1 MENVTKKYRKYV
13 TTTMVVGDSQC
24 KHLFNHFDPGRK
36 GTPAF
41 VSKSGAT
48 IEGMSRLLEFVPH
61 TVTTLILHVG
71 TNDIAKGPADAA
83 FERYKKLLVAIRQAL
98 PNVRAIYATLVLP
111 RSQNRRR
118 RNLNQPFV
126 TRCNLEAG
134 KFNNLLR
141 KHCRQV
147 KGLFYLDHELQW
159 IPPVRAL
166 AADGLH
172 PSFEGV
178 AIMASHL
185 QQLLRRELRRA
196 PPTWLNEPVTSS
208 AGQLQPAARRPPT
221 PLLSANIGPPRQTEH
236 ANDSMKAPDQPHL
249 HDCTR
254 PRAVSAL
261 TTPTSDR
268 RCCADWRDT
277 ALNLRRH
284 TRTSSRPTSPTDYL
298 PPQVNSLLT

>member
-1 MENVTKKYRKYV
+1 MAFEAPAIENVTKKYPKYV

-24 KHLFNHFDPGRK
+24 KHLFNHFDPGRR

-48 IEGMSRLLEFVPH
+48 IEGLSQLLEFVPH

-83 FERYKKLLVAIRQAL
+83 FERYKKLLGAIRHLL
-98 PNVRAIYATLVLP
+98 PNVRTIYATLVLP

-141 KHCRQV
+141 QHCRNV
-147 KGLFYLDHELQW
+147 KGVFYLDHELQW

-196 PPTWLNEPVTSS
+196 PPTWLTEPVTSP
-208 AGQLQPAARRPPT
+208 AGQPQPATRRPPT
-221 PLLSANIGPPRQTEH
+221 PPISANIGTTQTFGARERQQDKPPTNTTSSTVPDPEQFPPLPPRPPIVGAVRTG
-236 ANDSMKAPDQPHL
+236 A
-249 HDCTR
+249 T
-254 PRAVSAL
+254 PRY
-261 TTPTSDR
+261 
-268 RCCADWRDT
+268 
-277 ALNLRRH
+277 NLRRPYKDVVQADQ
-284 TRTSSRPTSPTDYL
+284 S
-298 PPQVNSLLT
+298 N

>member
-1 MENVTKKYRKYV
+1 MAFEVPAMENVTKKYPKYV

-83 FERYKKLLVAIRQAL
+83 FERYKKLLVAIRQVL

-118 RNLNQPFV
+118 RHLNQPFV

-141 KHCRQV
+141 NHCRQV

-221 PLLSANIGPPRQTEH
+221 PPLLTSIGTTQTDGARERQHEKPQT
-236 ANDSMKAPDQPHL
+236 N
-249 HDCTR
+249 
-254 PRAVSAL
+254 
-261 TTPTSDR
+261 PTSTTVLDPEQFPPLPPPPPLVGAVQTGVIPR
-268 RCCADWRDT
+268 Y
-277 ALNLRRH
+277 NLRRA
-284 TRTSSRPTSPTDYL
+284 SKDVVQADQS
-298 PPQVNSLLT
+298 N

>member
-1 MENVTKKYRKYV
+1 MLRLKDTKN
-13 TTTMVVGDSQC
+13 C
-24 KHLFNHFDPGRK
+24 WWPFDK
-36 GTPAF
+36 CC
-41 VSKSGAT
+41 
-48 IEGMSRLLEFVPH
+48 
-61 TVTTLILHVG
+61 
-71 TNDIAKGPADAA
+71 
-83 FERYKKLLVAIRQAL
+83 

-118 RNLNQPFV
+118 RYLNQPFV

-141 KHCRQV
+141 NHCRQV

-166 AADGLH
+166 AADGLQ

-221 PLLSANIGPPRQTEH
+221 PPLLTNIGTTQTDGARERQHESPRPTPPPR
-236 ANDSMKAPDQPHL
+236 L
-249 HDCTR
+249 
-254 PRAVSAL
+254 
-261 TTPTSDR
+261 
-268 RCCADWRDT
+268 
-277 ALNLRRH
+277 
-284 TRTSSRPTSPTDYL
+284 
-298 PPQVNSLLT
+298 